1 MRWFIDVDQMHLHR
15 RRTNLHLQLF
25 LLFPLP
31 ALSTIPTADVAD
43 LVGTKAAPHLLSS
56 SSSSSVESGSANLKF
71 LMPTNSSSVS
81 QFRQWSSSV
90 ISLLDT

>member
-1 MRWFIDVDQMHLHR
+1 MRSFIDVDQMHLHR

-56 SSSSSVESGSANLKF
+56 SSSTSSVELDSANLKF

-81 QFRQWSSSV
+81 QFRQ
-90 ISLLDT
+90 

>member
-1 MRWFIDVDQMHLHR
+1 MRQNNTETGNNSTLAVWWMFIDVDQMHLHR

-25 LLFPLP
+25 LLFPVP

-56 SSSSSVESGSANLKF
+56 SSSSSVESGLAKLKF
-71 LMPTNSSSVS
+71 
-81 QFRQWSSSV
+81 
-90 ISLLDT
+90 